1 MANVSVT
8 IEGDINEVIATLK
21 GMAGGVATTTGAAS
35 LAAADAPAGAVG
47 TASAAEGDA
56 APPPELS
63 AAASPALLEEE
74 YLPAP
79 SLLAPEPE
87 PEPEPEM
94 AIWNPGY
101 VTAFWDGLSD
111 TARQAILR
119 VSRSPNHT
127 QQRAQLMHTLQL
139 SQRGLSG
146 SLSSQGHSLN
156 RVQKR
161 GNIRLPRPL
170 NYDKVEDVY
179 VLDADFA
186 NSLRELGMN

>member
-21 GMAGGVATTTGAAS
+21 GMAGGVATATAAAP
-35 LAAADAPAGAVG
+35 LAAGDAPAGVAPG
-47 TASAAEGDA
+47 PDA
-56 APPPELS
+56 ADGAPAELAE
-63 AAASPALLEEE
+63 AAAGSDLTALAEEE
-74 YLPAP
+74 YLPPPAR
-79 SLLAPEPE
+79 SLPPEPE
-87 PEPEPEM
+87 PEL
-94 AIWNPGY
+94 AIWYPGY

-170 NYDKVEDVY
+170 NYDKIEDVY

>member
-21 GMAGGVATTTGAAS
+21 GMAGGAA
-35 LAAADAPAGAVG
+35 LAPAAAGEAPTAALAPTPAPEDAPPAAELPE
-47 TASAAEGDA
+47 TASVA
-56 APPPELS
+56 
-63 AAASPALLEEE
+63 PALAVADE
-74 YLPAP
+74 YLPP
-79 SLLAPEPE
+79 PPPEPE
-87 PEPEPEM
+87 PEPPL
-94 AIWNPGY
+94 ASWNAGY
-101 VTAFWDGLSD
+101 VDAFWIGLSD

-161 GNIRLPRPL
+161 GSVRLPRPL

-179 VLDADFA
+179 TLDADFA
-186 NSLRELGMN
+186 NALRELGMS

>member
-21 GMAGGVATTTGAAS
+21 GMAGGVALAPGAAGEAPTAA
-35 LAAADAPAGAVG
+35 LAEPPASEETAELAEAGDAPDM
-47 TASAAEGDA
+47 TY
-56 APPPELS
+56 
-63 AAASPALLEEE
+63 EEE
-74 YLPAP
+74 YYTPPPAP
-79 SLLAPEPE
+79 SPPEPE
-87 PEPEPEM
+87 APL
-94 AIWNPGY
+94 ASWNMGY
-101 VTAFWDGLSD
+101 VDAFWVGLSD

-161 GNIRLPRPL
+161 GNVRLPRPL

-179 VLDADFA
+179 ILDADFA
-186 NSLRELGMN
+186 SAMRDLGMS

>member
-21 GMAGGVATTTGAAS
+21 GMAAGAALAPGAAGDAPTAA
-35 LAAADAPAGAVG
+35 LAATPASEEAPAAELAEAGGADAGDGA
-47 TASAAEGDA
+47 AMAY
-56 APPPELS
+56 
-63 AAASPALLEEE
+63 EEE
-74 YLPAP
+74 YYTPPPAP
-79 SLLAPEPE
+79 SPPEPE
-87 PEPEPEM
+87 APL
-94 AIWNPGY
+94 ASWNMGY
-101 VTAFWDGLSD
+101 VDAFWVGLSD

-161 GNIRLPRPL
+161 GNVRLPRPL

-179 VLDADFA
+179 ILDPDFA
-186 NSLRELGMN
+186 SAMRDLGMS